1 MLVTIF
7 AAVLC
12 MIALQVVLVVKAAD
26 LLSVRPDKTGSES
39 RAYVGGSAGRFTG
52 IA

>member
-7 AAVLC
+7 AAVIT
-12 MIALQVVLVVKAAD
+12 MIALQVLLVVKAAD
-26 LLSVRPDKTGSES
+26 LLSVRADKSRAES
-39 RAYVGGSAGRFTG
+39 RDYVPGSAGRFTG

>member
-1 MLVTIF
+1 MLITIF

-26 LLSVRPDKTGSES
+26 LLSLRPNNTGSES
-39 RAYVGGSAGRFTG
+39 RDYVGGSAGRFTG

>member
-1 MLVTIF
+1 MLVTIL

-12 MIALQVVLVVKAAD
+12 MIALQVLLVVKAAD
-26 LLSVRPDKTGSES
+26 LLSVRAEKSRSES
-39 RAYVGGSAGRFTG
+39 RDYLPGSAGRFTG

>member
-26 LLSVRPDKTGSES
+26 LLSVRPEKTRSES
-39 RAYVGGSAGRFTG
+39 GDYVAGSAGRFTG

>member
-12 MIALQVVLVVKAAD
+12 MIALQVVLVLKAAD
-26 LLSVRPDKTGSES
+26 LLSVRADKTGSETCD
-39 RAYVGGSAGRFTG
+39 YVSGSAGRFTG

>member
-26 LLSVRPDKTGSES
+26 LLSDRAGKIGSES
-39 RAYVGGSAGRFTG
+39 RDYIGGSAGRFTG